1 MTLKLW
7 NDYDMKKAIYLLIRK
22 RENVMKC
29 TLSIQEKLK
38 DLRVGKGLSLEE
50 LAKETGLSK
59 SALGSYERNDYKDIS
74 HTAIISLAKYYGVSA
89 DYLLGLTENIVE
101 DSSTISELKLDDE
114 TVKILKSG
122 VINNRLL
129 CEIIKHPDFWKFM
142 SDTEIYI
149 DSLAEMQIRNLN
161 SFVALM
167 RNKILLRDEISDSDH
182 YLQTLKSCEIEE
194 NEYFSRLIS
203 EDITAITKDLK
214 ESHRRDTD
222 TGDENNPLNDVID
235 IVKEY
240 ATATD
245 PMKATLSTLSKQL
258 GMNFNKMDPA
268 EVQFF
273 TTLVEKYS
281 TVYRSMLPKKGRGKK

>member
-1 MTLKLW
+1 
-7 NDYDMKKAIYLLIRK
+7 
-22 RENVMKC
+22 MKC

-50 LAKETGLSK
+50 LARETGLSK
-59 SALGSYERNDYKDIS
+59 SALGSYESNDYKDIS
-74 HTAIISLAKYYGVSA
+74 HTAIISLAKYYGVST
-89 DYLLGLTENIVE
+89 DYLLGLTENIEEV
-101 DSSTISELKLDDE
+101 SSTISELKLDDE

-122 VINNRLL
+122 TINNRLL

-194 NEYFSRLIS
+194 DEYFSRLIS
-203 EDITAITKDLK
+203 EDITAIAKDIK
-214 ESHRRDTD
+214 ESHRWDTD
-222 TGDENNPLNDVID
+222 TGDENNPLEDVIN

-240 ATATD
+240 AIATD

-258 GMNFNKMDPA
+258 GMNFSKMDPA

>member
-1 MTLKLW
+1 
-7 NDYDMKKAIYLLIRK
+7 
-22 RENVMKC
+22 MKC

-59 SALGSYERNDYKDIS
+59 SALGSYESNDYKDIS
-74 HTAIISLAKYYGVSA
+74 HTAIISLAKYYGVST
-89 DYLLGLTENIVE
+89 DYLLGLTENIE
-101 DSSTISELKLDDE
+101 EESSTISELKLDDE

-122 VINNRLL
+122 TINNRLL

-142 SDTEIYI
+142 SDAEIYI

-167 RNKILLRDEISDSDH
+167 RNKILLRDKISDSDH
-182 YLQTLKSCEIEE
+182 YLQTLKSCEIKEG
-194 NEYFSRLIS
+194 EYFSRLIS
-203 EDITAITKDLK
+203 EDITAITKDIK

-222 TGDENNPLNDVID
+222 TGDENNPLDDVID

-273 TTLVEKYS
+273 TALVEKYS
-281 TVYRSMLPKKGRGKK
+281 TVYKSMLPKKGRGKK

>member
-1 MTLKLW
+1 
-7 NDYDMKKAIYLLIRK
+7 
-22 RENVMKC
+22 
-29 TLSIQEKLK
+29 
-38 DLRVGKGLSLEE
+38 
-50 LAKETGLSK
+50 
-59 SALGSYERNDYKDIS
+59 
-74 HTAIISLAKYYGVSA
+74 
-89 DYLLGLTENIVE
+89 
-101 DSSTISELKLDDE
+101 
-114 TVKILKSG
+114 
-122 VINNRLL
+122 
-129 CEIIKHPDFWKFM
+129 
-142 SDTEIYI
+142 
-149 DSLAEMQIRNLN
+149 MQIRNLN

-273 TTLVEKYS
+273 TSSRRTAMGS
-281 TVYRSMLPKKGRGKK
+281 

>member
-1 MTLKLW
+1 
-7 NDYDMKKAIYLLIRK
+7 
-22 RENVMKC
+22 MKC

-50 LAKETGLSK
+50 LARETGLSK
-59 SALGSYERNDYKDIS
+59 SALGSYESIDHKDIS
-74 HTAIISLAKYYGVSA
+74 HTAIISLAKYYGVST
-89 DYLLGLTENIVE
+89 DYLLGLTENIEE
-101 DSSTISELKLDDE
+101 DSSPVSELKLDDE

-122 VINNRLL
+122 AINNRLL
-129 CEIIKHPDFWKFM
+129 CELIKHPDFWKFM

-167 RNKILLRDEISDSDH
+167 RNKIRLRDEISDSDH
-182 YLQTLKSCEIEE
+182 YLQTLRSCEVEE

-203 EDITAITKDLK
+203 EDITAIAKDIK

-222 TGDENNPLNDVID
+222 TGDKNNPINDVID

-258 GMNFNKMDPA
+258 GMNFRKMDPA
-268 EVQFF
+268 ETQFF